1 MRLMIGQQ
9 PLRNL
14 SFVQSKQAVAIMD
27 GIARL
32 IPQEGV
38 DYDVQI
44 TFRGAND
51 PSVSMDIVAHTDKGE
66 WWKRYVAQMIRKY
79 PPVVE
84 YKGERLPESPSPS
97 DFPDLGEEQKKT
109 PEKECHEEDSKESP
123 EVGH

>member
-14 SFVQSKQAVAIMD
+14 SFAQNMQATAIMD

-38 DYDVQI
+38 DYDVHVI
-44 TFRGAND
+44 FKGPND
-51 PSVSMDIVAHTDKGE
+51 PSVSMNIVAHTDKGE
-66 WWKRYVAQMIRKY
+66 WWKQYVAQMIRKY

-84 YKGERLPESPSPS
+84 YKGDRLPENPTPS
-97 DFPDLGEEQKKT
+97 DFPELGDNQQEQ
-109 PEKECHEEDSKESP
+109 PKETK
-123 EVGH
+123 